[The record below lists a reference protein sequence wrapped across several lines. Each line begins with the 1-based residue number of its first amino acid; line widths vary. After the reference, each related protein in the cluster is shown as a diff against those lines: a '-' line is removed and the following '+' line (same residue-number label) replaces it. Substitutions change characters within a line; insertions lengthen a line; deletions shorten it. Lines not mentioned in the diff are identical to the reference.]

1 MEPRRSWVR
10 RPDRPDRISDGFWL
24 YQGDGSGKDGH
35 GIDRRIGHMQKI
47 TGEGR
52 AAKLETGHLRLVLL
66 SLSLGRDHRDKY
78 A

>member
-1 MEPRRSWVR
+1 
-10 RPDRPDRISDGFWL
+10 
-24 YQGDGSGKDGH
+24 
-35 GIDRRIGHMQKI
+35 MQKI